1 MKNNNDDNYAMHEGE
16 KRIPKKD
23 ERMLKGLNVVG
34 FGSQRR
40 KVGAT
45 IERRHRMN

>member
-1 MKNNNDDNYAMHEGE
+1 MKGRKEYL
-16 KRIPKKD
+16 KKD